1 MDTDRRPD
9 HGAFLIHIPQE
20 ENVIVFLY
28 ERVAK
33 NPDLPGEAWARVE
46 TTWAP
51 DADPQSLGEK
61 VFHLDTNCQV
71 LEITE
76 RWGGEET
83 ARRTVD
89 LSDYVN

>member
-20 ENVIVFLY
+20 ENVILFLY
-28 ERVAK
+28 ERINK
-33 NPDLPGEAWARVE
+33 NPDRPGEAWARVQ

-51 DADPQSLGEK
+51 DTDPEQQGEK
-61 VFHLDTNCQV
+61 VFHLDTNAQV

-89 LSDYVN
+89 LAE